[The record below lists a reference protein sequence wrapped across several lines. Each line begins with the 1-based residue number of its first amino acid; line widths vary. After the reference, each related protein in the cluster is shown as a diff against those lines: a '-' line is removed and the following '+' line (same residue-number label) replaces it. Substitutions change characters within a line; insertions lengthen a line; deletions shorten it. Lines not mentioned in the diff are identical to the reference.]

1 MSVGQKQRICI
12 ARALAKKPNILIL
25 DEATSNLDVKN
36 EIKIMQNLRKI
47 KKGKIIICTTHK
59 KELLKYFDEIY
70 FISKGQIKK
79 HEKN

>member
-1 MSVGQKQRICI
+1 
-12 ARALAKKPNILIL
+12 
-25 DEATSNLDVKN
+25 
-36 EIKIMQNLRKI
+36 MQNLRKI
-47 KKGKIIICTTHK
+47 KVRLLFVQHI